1 MLYFLDGKGYLDPET
16 YVVGEPVTVLSR
28 EAEIPYLVNI
38 IPLGSHQFP
47 ASEPP
52 GNFFLESHLRHK
64 I

>member
-1 MLYFLDGKGYLDPET
+1 MKSSAKKVELASVDDLL
-16 YVVGEPVTVLSR
+16 
-28 EAEIPYLVNI
+28 NI